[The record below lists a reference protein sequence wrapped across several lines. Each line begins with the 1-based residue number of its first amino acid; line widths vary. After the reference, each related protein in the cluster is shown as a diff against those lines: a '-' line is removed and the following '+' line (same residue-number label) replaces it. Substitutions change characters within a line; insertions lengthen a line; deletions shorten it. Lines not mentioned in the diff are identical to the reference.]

1 MNAFV
6 RAPARPHVMSGFA
19 DWLIVGLLVLAIGIL
34 AVVSAPLL
42 TEYKI
47 HYVSTGGRF
56 FEKLHPATYAV
67 FLALGVLLL
76 RNGNPMGEIDR
87 IVTSAKSLL
96 VFLFCWSL
104 LFVECLVMHRP
115 FTGIIDT
122 FLLPVIFSVVVWN
135 LTPADKRP
143 LVWVVHCLIWFNIAI
158 GYYEHF
164 SAHRLVVL
172 TVGGVPVN
180 GEWRSTAFLASPLA
194 ASSIVGLYVL
204 ALVLRPELCRPLWL
218 RIPAIL
224 LSLGSVAIA
233 FGGRTALMSVLV
245 IIACIVVLRAFRVA
259 FGQRVAL
266 PAVMLTICGLFL
278 VSVVIL
284 ALYEYGAFDK
294 MLMRFSS
301 DNGSAH
307 ARLQSLRLLALLD
320 WKEFILGTDAIRSSA
335 LQSMTG
341 LQYGIEDFWIACIVQ
356 YGIVST
362 ALITIGMGCFFVEL
376 LRRSES
382 VAGIAVLFITIDAA
396 SSVSFSSKNTTLTLL
411 VALIVTLF
419 PRRVM
424 RRAVPA
430 GRMQGKP
437 AHLRFSSVAAH

>member
-1 MNAFV
+1 MNTFV
-6 RAPARPHVMSGFA
+6 RAAARPHVMSGFA
-19 DWLIVGLLVLAIGIL
+19 DWLIVGLLVLAIVML

-67 FLALGVLLL
+67 FLAFGVLLL
-76 RNGNPMGEIDR
+76 RNGNPIGEIDR

-104 LFVECLVMHRP
+104 LFVQCVVLHRP

-122 FLLPVIFSVVVWN
+122 FLLPVILSVVVWN
-135 LTPADKRP
+135 LTPENKKP
-143 LVWVVHCLIWFNIAI
+143 LVWAVHCLIWLNIAV

-164 SAHRLVVL
+164 SGHRLVVL

-194 ASSIVGLYVL
+194 ASSVVGLYVL
-204 ALVLRPELCRPLWL
+204 ALVLRPDLCRPLWL
-218 RIPAIL
+218 RVPAIL
-224 LSLGSVAIA
+224 VSLGSLAIA
-233 FGGRTALMSVLV
+233 FGGRTALLSVLA
-245 IIACIVVLRAFRVA
+245 IIACIATARVFRVA
-259 FGQRVAL
+259 FGRRVSL

-278 VSVVIL
+278 VSVTVL
-284 ALYEYGAFDK
+284 ALYEYGVFDK

-301 DNGSAH
+301 DKGSAH
-307 ARLQSLRLLALLD
+307 ARLQSLHLLTLLG
-320 WKEFILGTDAIRSSA
+320 WKELILGTDPDRGTS

-356 YGIVST
+356 YGVIST
-362 ALITIGMGCFFVEL
+362 ALITLGMGCFFFEV
-376 LRRSES
+376 LRRSVS
-382 VAGIAVLFITIDAA
+382 AAGIAVLFVTIDAA
-396 SSVSFSSKNTTLTLL
+396 SSVSFSSKNITLTLL
-411 VALIVTLF
+411 VTLMVTLL
-419 PRRVM
+419 PSRPMRRVA
-424 RRAVPA
+424 RAA
-430 GRMQGKP
+430 YGRGHH
-437 AHLRFSSVAAH
+437 AHPRLSPIVAH